1 MLFRYIVQRTWQLIP
16 VLILVSMAVFL
27 IVRLIPGDPVLVM
40 MGIDAEERARISD
53 EQYHAV
59 QQQLGLDRPIY
70 VQYLSWLK
78 RIIQGDMGLSL
89 RSRRPIFETIFE
101 RFPAT
106 IYLAIAALLMGVA
119 IAIPAGVIAAMR
131 QNTGADYAAM
141 GFALWGIAMPNF
153 WLALMLIVLFSVILG
168 WLPAIGY
175 SSPFENPVGF
185 LQHVCLPAV
194 VMGVDLAAPLTR
206 YIRAEMIEQLTQDY
220 VRTAWAKGLPSRMVI
235 IRHVLKNSLI
245 AAVTVVGLQ
254 TARILGGST
263 IVETVF
269 SWPGVGRLLIEGV
282 YSRDYPIVQGSV
294 LIIAV
299 TYVFMNLFV
308 DIVYKWLD
316 PRIQLE

>member
-1 MLFRYIVQRTWQLIP
+1 MT
-16 VLILVSMAVFL
+16 
-27 IVRLIPGDPVLVM
+27 
-40 MGIDAEERARISD
+40 
-53 EQYHAV
+53 
-59 QQQLGLDRPIY
+59 
-70 VQYLSWLK
+70 
-78 RIIQGDMGLSL
+78 
-89 RSRRPIFETIFE
+89 
-101 RFPAT
+101 PAGM
-106 IYLAIAALLMGVA
+106 AIAALLTGVA
-119 IAIPAGVIAAMR
+119 IAIPAGIIAAMR
-131 QNTGADYAAM
+131 QNTSADCAVM

-153 WLALMLIVLFSVILG
+153 WLALMLIVLFSVVLG

-175 SSPFENPVGF
+175 ASPFEDPARF

-194 VMGVDLAAPLTR
+194 VMGTDLAAPLTR
-206 YIRAEMIEQLTQDY
+206 YIRAEMLEQLTQDY
-220 VRTAWAKGLPSRMVI
+220 VRTARAKGLPSRAVVVK
-235 IRHVLKNSLI
+235 HALKNSLI

-299 TYVFMNLFV
+299 TYVFINLLV

-316 PRIQLE
+316 PRIKLE